1 MKKLLATAAL
11 ATVSFCTLA
20 ASPHPAAAAAVS
32 PAERTDILELIN
44 TTGALDIGMHVGSA
58 LADQLIGNIKR
69 LHPEISD
76 VAIRDIKQACADI
89 LNRPSTRAKLVDAS
103 VRIYAKYYTDAD
115 IRGMIRFYRTP
126 LGKKIIRNAPKVSQ
140 EGMLAGESVVRPLQ
154 GELIDLIRQYL
165 RRDHIDPRTLKPEK
179 SE

>member
-1 MKKLLATAAL
+1 MKKLLI
-11 ATVSFCTLA
+11 TVAFASLSVCASA
-20 ASPHPAAAAAVS
+20 ASPARSGAGAVS
-32 PAERTDILELIN
+32 AAERADILKLIN

-76 VAIRDIKQACADI
+76 VAVRDIKQACADI

-115 IRGMIRFYRTP
+115 IRGMIRFYNTP

-140 EGMLAGESVVRPLQ
+140 EGMLAGEAVVRPLQ